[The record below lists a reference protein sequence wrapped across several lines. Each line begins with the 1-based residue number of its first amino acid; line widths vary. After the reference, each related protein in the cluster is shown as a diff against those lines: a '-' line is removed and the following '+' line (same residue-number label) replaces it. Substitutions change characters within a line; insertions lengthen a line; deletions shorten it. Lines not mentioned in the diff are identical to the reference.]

1 MEVSNWRVIRRLLG
15 MTWAYRRECLLVL
28 SCQVVL
34 LTLGLAGL
42 GLTGVA
48 IDFVR
53 WQVDSGAPE
62 PHWPLGIA
70 PPGDWSP
77 MGVLGGIAGALVVFA
92 SLRAILNYLYQTSL
106 NELTQGRIVVEIR
119 TKVYEKLQRLSFRFF
134 DANATSSLINRVTG
148 DVQALRMF
156 VDQVLMQAI
165 IMVVSL
171 VAYVVYLVS
180 ISPRLA
186 VACLAVTPL
195 LWMASANFSKVVRPA
210 YARSRELA
218 DGLVTRVVETIRGVQ
233 VVKAFGMEAEQV
245 RRFDEA
251 NDVVRDQ
258 QRWIFWQVSLFG
270 PTVGILSQ
278 VSLIVLLGYGGYL
291 AARGEIAIG
300 TGLVVFA
307 AILQQFSGQVSSI
320 AQVANTMHQSL
331 RGARRV
337 FEVLDTV
344 VEVESPVDAV
354 RVGPVGEG
362 RLKGRVTFDRVWFE
376 HGGDPVLK
384 EVDFEVE
391 AGQCVAII
399 GPTGSGK
406 SALMSLLPRFYD
418 PTGGGISIDGID
430 LRRMELSD
438 LRRSIGVV
446 FQESFLFSTTVA
458 ANIAFGHPDA
468 TEEQIERA
476 ARIAA
481 AHDFI
486 VGLPDGYET
495 VLGESGVGLSGGQRQ
510 RLAIARAVLLDP
522 PILLLDDPTAA
533 VDPGT
538 EREIADAIEGAMAG
552 RTTFIVANRPA
563 MLLRADF
570 AVVLDRGRVGQM
582 GTHGEL
588 MGLGSGYYFDALA
601 AIGGGDGR

>member
-1 MEVSNWRVIRRLLG
+1 MEESNWRVIWRLLR

-28 SCQVVL
+28 ASQVVL
-34 LTLGLAGL
+34 LSLGLAGL

-53 WQVDSGAPE
+53 WKVQSEAPE
-62 PHWPLGIA
+62 PRWPLGIA
-70 PPGDWSP
+70 PPAEWTP
-77 MGVLGGIAGALVVFA
+77 MVVLGVIAGALVVFA
-92 SLRAILNYLYQTSL
+92 SLRAVLNYVNQTSL
-106 NELTQGRIVVEIR
+106 NELTQGRIVVELR
-119 TKVYEKLQRLSFRFF
+119 AQVYEKMQRLSFRFF
-134 DANATSSLINRVTG
+134 DVNATSSLINRVTG
-148 DVQALRMF
+148 DTQSLRMF

-165 IMVVSL
+165 IMAISL
-171 VAYVVYLVS
+171 VVYVIYLTS
-180 ISPRLA
+180 ISVKLA

-195 LWMASANFSKVVRPA
+195 LWIASSRFSRVARPA
-210 YARSRELA
+210 YARSRELT
-218 DGLVTRVVETIRGVQ
+218 DRLVTRVVESIRGVQ
-233 VVKAFGMEAEQV
+233 VVKAFGMEGEQLA
-245 RRFDEA
+245 RFDEA

-258 QRWIFWQVSLFG
+258 QRWIFWKVSLFN
-270 PTVGILSQ
+270 PTVGLLSQ
-278 VSLIVLLGYGGYL
+278 VSLVVLLGYGGYL
-291 AARGEIAIG
+291 TVRGEIAIG

-307 AILQQFSGQVSSI
+307 AILQQFSGQVAGI

-337 FEVLDTV
+337 FEVLDTE
-344 VEVESPVDAV
+344 VEVESPEDAV
-354 RVGPVGEG
+354 VMGRLEG
-362 RLKGRVTFDRVWFE
+362 RVRFDGVSFE
-376 HGGDPVLK
+376 HAGEVVL
-384 EVDFEVE
+384 EGVDFAVE

-418 PTGGGISIDGID
+418 PTAGAISIDGVD
-430 LRRMELSD
+430 LRRMDLD
-438 LRRSIGVV
+438 GLRRSVGVV

-468 TEEQIERA
+468 TGEQIERA

-486 VGLPDGYET
+486 VALPDGYET

-538 EREIADAIEGAMAG
+538 EREIADAIAGAMAG
-552 RTTFIVANRPA
+552 RTTLIVANRPA
-563 MLLRADF
+563 MLVRADF
-570 AVVLDRGRVGQM
+570 ALVLERGRVTQR

-588 MGLGSGYYFDALA
+588 LRAAGYYSEAFA
-601 AIGGGDGR
+601 AVGGELG